1 MNLLNF
7 LKRKNLKKRLFN
19 LEKKLNNKSVIIY
32 GAGKLFRTI
41 VENYDLSGL
50 NIIGVCDKSFTTADE
65 TMKIL
70 GYSKIALHNLGL
82 YDYDYILV
90 MAQNFIQIKNDLS
103 SEVNTKKLIPI
114 INSFVWFNIIK
125 SANLNKRYIT
135 ILGKT
140 FTIPVLPSEKV
151 LTYLQRVNPENNNK
165 LYSPQ
170 NLYTHMS
177 NIAAESSAR
186 YVMKNMYTLP
196 AFENRIQLLSYAL
209 SQVDVSGKYL
219 EFGVYKGASIN
230 HIAEI
235 KPDETIYGF
244 DSFEGLPESWTANHQ
259 KGHFKLPALPKV
271 RKNVELIKGWFDETI
286 PAFIEKYNDFKI
298 SFLHSDSDLYSS
310 TKTMFDLL
318 KNHVQSGTVIVFDEY
333 FNYPNWEEGEFKAFH
348 EFIDNNNLK
357 YKYLGFVYNS
367 SQVAVQII

>member
-7 LKRKNLKKRLFN
+7 LKRKNLKKRLFS

-271 RKNVELIKGWFDETI
+271 RKNVELVKGWFDETI
-286 PAFIEKYNDFKI
+286 PAFRQKHGDFKVAFI
-298 SFLHSDSDLYSS
+298 HADSDLYSS
-310 TKTMFDLL
+310 TKTMFNLL
-318 KNHVQSGTVIVFDEY
+318 KDNITTGTIVVFDEY
-333 FNYPNWEEGEFKAFH
+333 FNYPNWEKGEFRA
-348 EFIDNNNLK
+348 
-357 YKYLGFVYNS
+357 LGLFKS
-367 SQVAVQII
+367 LLMRII